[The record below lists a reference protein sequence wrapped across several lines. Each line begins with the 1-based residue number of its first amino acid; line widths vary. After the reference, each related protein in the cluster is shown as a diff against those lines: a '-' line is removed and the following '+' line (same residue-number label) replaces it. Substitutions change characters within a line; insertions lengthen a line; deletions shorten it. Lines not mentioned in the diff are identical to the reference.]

1 MGAVVDTIVRDMK
14 AFLAPDEIVTHLAE
28 QGLSRGDAEI
38 QLRTIG
44 SAFHLVAQGK
54 ASSMDAIK
62 TQLVADGAT
71 SEAAATAAEVLLG
84 LSGGTD
90 GEISTGEVT
99 VDQVVDL
106 IVTAIRER
114 AAPEDLI
121 VRISGL
127 GIPRDAA
134 ELQVS
139 VIGSV
144 LQIAAGETAEA
155 IEKYLEGL
163 AEKGVPGVILGTAV
177 RVLERLA
184 REEMVE
190 GDEADGAAGDDD
202 EKDAGDAPPPPSGLI
217 LPPGFER

>member
-14 AFLAPDEIVTHLAE
+14 AFLAPDEIVKHLTE
-28 QGLSRGDAEI
+28 QGMSPGDAEI

-54 ASSMDAIK
+54 ATNMDGIK
-62 TQLVADGAT
+62 AQLVADGAT

-84 LSGGTD
+84 LSGTTD
-90 GEISTGEVT
+90 GQLLPAGDVT

-106 IVTAIRER
+106 VVEAILER
-114 AAPEDLI
+114 AAPKDLI
-121 VRISGL
+121 ARLVTL
-127 GIPRDAA
+127 GIPNDAA

-139 VIGSV
+139 VIGSI
-144 LQIAAGETAEA
+144 LEIAAGETADA

-184 REEMVE
+184 REEIVE
-190 GDEADGAAGDDD
+190 GDEAGDEAGDDKAAGDP
-202 EKDAGDAPPPPSGLI
+202 PPPPSGLI

>member
-1 MGAVVDTIVRDMK
+1 MSAVVDTIVRDMK
-14 AFLAPDEIVTHLAE
+14 AFLAPDEIITHLTE
-28 QGLSRGDAEI
+28 QGMSRGDAEI

-54 ASSMDAIK
+54 AANMDAIK

-84 LSGGTD
+84 LSGTTD
-90 GEISTGEVT
+90 GQLSTGDVT

-106 IVTAIRER
+106 IVAAIRER
-114 AAPEDLI
+114 AAPQDLI
-121 VRISGL
+121 ARLAGI
-127 GIPRDAA
+127 GIPKEAA

-139 VIGSV
+139 VIGSI
-144 LQIAAGETAEA
+144 LEIAAGETAEA

-177 RVLERLA
+177 RVLEALA

-190 GDEADGAAGDDD
+190 GDEAGGATDDD
-202 EKDAGDAPPPPSGLI
+202 DDDAGEPPPPPSGLI